1 AADPRGVRPARERGR
16 RARGPGHRLPRR
28 VRVRAVSQGAGPRR
42 APRAGTVPLPPAVAG
57 GPARRAGPARHRRG
71 DPCLPLFPG
80 TMACAACQAR
90 RGAVQC
96 TAMIPRLLLLSLVL
110 LLAACAQAPV
120 RNPLAQWRP
129 SPNHDERRAVAIV
142 IHATE
147 QRSVAESLLTL
158 SAGNSGGP
166 VSAHYL
172 VGEDGTIYQLVEES
186 RRAWH
191 AGGGRWGTIT
201 DLNSASIGIE
211 LDNDGAEPFPPA
223 QIEALLR
230 LLEDLCTRLGIPRHA
245 VIAHADLAPTRKRDP
260 GIHFPWRRLAEA

>member
-1 AADPRGVRPARERGR
+1 
-16 RARGPGHRLPRR
+16 
-28 VRVRAVSQGAGPRR
+28 
-42 APRAGTVPLPPAVAG
+42 
-57 GPARRAGPARHRRG
+57 
-71 DPCLPLFPG
+71 
-80 TMACAACQAR
+80 MACAACQAR

-158 SAGNSGGP
+158 STGNSGGP

-260 GIHFPWRRLAEA
+260 GIHFPWRRLAEAGFGLWPDPTDGDPPPGFDPWLAMEAIGWPLHDRAAAVRAYRRHYRGDEADTLDAEDLRILHSLVQQARRLR

>member
-1 AADPRGVRPARERGR
+1 
-16 RARGPGHRLPRR
+16 
-28 VRVRAVSQGAGPRR
+28 
-42 APRAGTVPLPPAVAG
+42 
-57 GPARRAGPARHRRG
+57 
-71 DPCLPLFPG
+71 
-80 TMACAACQAR
+80 
-90 RGAVQC
+90 
-96 TAMIPRLLLLSLVL
+96 MIPRLLLLSLVL

-158 SAGNSGGP
+158 STGNSGGP

-191 AGGGRWGTIT
+191 AGGGRWRTIT

-260 GIHFPWRRLAEA
+260 GIHFPWRRLAEAGFGLWPDPADGDPPPGFDPWLAMEAIGWPLHDRAAAVRAYRRHYRGDEADTLDAEDLRILHSLVQQARRLR